1 MYTNRL
7 TAIVRRL
14 LMARKSLTKDQKAE
28 AIRQLK
34 AGGAVSSVA
43 DAVGA
48 EPEAIKK
55 EKALK
60 LRQSEAT
67 TTYGSVVTV
76 RLSPEEVQ
84 QLDRLKDVLGTDSR
98 SEVLRTLL
106 RSSVGMLEFPPEQA
120 AELEAIKHELHKIGV
135 NINQIAFAANTRKIK
150 LARGQMRALDDLRL
164 TMPKVRTFLQAVVA
178 EQRRRGVRLFK
189 AFVEGE
195 A

>member
-1 MYTNRL
+1 MFTDHPI
-7 TAIVRRL
+7 AIAGRA
-14 LMARKSLTKDQKAE
+14 LMARRSLTREQKAE
-28 AIRQLK
+28 TIRQVK
-34 AGGAVSSVA
+34 AGGAVSTVA

-48 EPEAIKK
+48 ERDAIKT

-67 TTYGSVVTV
+67 TTYGSAVAV

-98 SEVLRTLL
+98 SDVLRSLL

-120 AELEAIKHELHKIGV
+120 AELQAIKHELHKIGV

-150 LARGQMRALDDLRL
+150 LAKGEMRALDDLRL
-164 TMPKVRTFLQAVVA
+164 TMPRVRTFLQAVVA

>member
-1 MYTNRL
+1 
-7 TAIVRRL
+7 
-14 LMARKSLTKDQKAE
+14 MARRSLTREQKAE
-28 AIRQLK
+28 TIRQVK
-34 AGGAVSSVA
+34 AGGAVSTVA

-48 EPEAIKK
+48 ERDAIKT

-67 TTYGSVVTV
+67 TTYGSAVAV

-98 SEVLRTLL
+98 SDVLRSLL

-150 LARGQMRALDDLRL
+150 LAKGEMRALDDLRL